1 MGFPVSGTETISR
14 PTLHIE
20 ARVRN
25 EGDIIVQTDI
35 VRDEVTKWLLET
47 FAVLS
52 LGQEISSFSDLT
64 DTHCQCLDMVKVME
78 CAGPQQESGAY
89 RLEDVELDV
98 QAYQLRGSEGIDD
111 SSQQVYAAANG
122 KSDEEGPQA
131 RIISLPN
138 KELDGVWESLLF
150 DELIPSTLLR
160 AVSKMLMFSWR
171 KLNTWTINWNR
182 LILLYGPPGTGKTSL
197 CRGLAQKLSIRLA
210 KQFPQSRMVEINA
223 HSLGSKFFSESGKL
237 VAQMFDNIE
246 NMLEEEPDTFVCV
259 FIDEVET
266 LTARREQSL
275 HGNEPFDAMRAVN
288 ALLTALDR
296 LRHRPNVVVLCTS
309 NLITALDSA
318 FLDRVDIKQFMPHPS
333 SRVIYEIYRS
343 CLENLSHCGLIH
355 GSTFDVICVEQD
367 NPSTTLKYVSYPAET
382 LVLPSHTE
390 MVLWYQLFPESIPKR
405 LADVAEASVG
415 LSGRSLRRLP
425 ALSLVLHTDYTKCNI
440 EQAVGA
446 LARGVEEE
454 KRAGVEAGARAGGS
468 GVGSVSVN

>member
-1 MGFPVSGTETISR
+1 MGAPANGTETITR
-14 PTLHIE
+14 PILHIE

-25 EGDIIVQTDI
+25 EGSVILRTDI

-52 LGQEISSFSDLT
+52 LGQEITSFSDLN
-64 DTHCQCLDMVKVME
+64 DTHCQYLDVVKVVE

-98 QAYQLRGSEGIDD
+98 QAYQLRGCESTDD
-111 SSQQVYAAANG
+111 SSQQAYAAANG

-131 RIISLPN
+131 RMISLPN

-160 AVSKMLMFSWR
+160 AVSRMLMFSWR

-197 CRGLAQKLSIRLA
+197 CRGLAQKLSIRLG
-210 KQFPQSRMVEINA
+210 KQFPQSKMVEINA
-223 HSLGSKFFSESGKL
+223 HSLGSKFFGESGKL
-237 VAQMFDNIE
+237 VARMFDNIE

-266 LTARREQSL
+266 LTAKREQSV

-318 FLDRVDIKQFMPHPS
+318 FLDRVDIKQFVPNPS
-333 SRVIYEIYRS
+333 SRIIYEIYRS
-343 CLENLSHCGLIH
+343 CLENLSHCGLIY
-355 GSTFDVICVEQD
+355 GASFDVIRVEQE
-367 NPSTTLKYVSYPAET
+367 NPTTELQYVLSPAET
-382 LVLPSHTE
+382 LVLPSHME

-425 ALSLVLHTDYTKCNI
+425 ALSLVLHSDASKCTI
-440 EQAVGA
+440 DQALGA

-454 KRAGVEAGARAGGS
+454 KRAGIEAAA
-468 GVGSVSVN
+468 GVGGI